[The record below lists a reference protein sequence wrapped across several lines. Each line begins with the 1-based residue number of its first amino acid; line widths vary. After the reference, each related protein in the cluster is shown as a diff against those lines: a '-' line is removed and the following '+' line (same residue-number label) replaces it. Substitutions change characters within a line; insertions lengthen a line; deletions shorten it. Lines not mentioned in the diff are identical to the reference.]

1 MEIYLDPVEAAKK
14 DVLFRLLQYSLFEE
28 SLTDQNS
35 IGEDGWFAYPWF
47 ENYFTDN
54 DREAF
59 FIREKKSCRLLGFAM
74 INAYMQKCTAGH
86 SIAEFMVLPE
96 FRRRKIGITAACLCF
111 DRYPGNWEVSPAFG
125 SHQAYLFW
133 KNVICDYTGTDLEIE
148 DGIFVFSN
156 RIDKRDD
163 YVCPYWE

>member
-14 DVLFRLLQYSLFEE
+14 DVL
-28 SLTDQNS
+28 
-35 IGEDGWFAYPWF
+35 
-47 ENYFTDN
+47 
-54 DREAF
+54 
-59 FIREKKSCRLLGFAM
+59 
-74 INAYMQKCTAGH
+74 
-86 SIAEFMVLPE
+86 
-96 FRRRKIGITAACLCF
+96 
-111 DRYPGNWEVSPAFG
+111 SPAFG